1 MRDAE
6 WRDDDAR
13 LRKIFG
19 YLLRD
24 HVAYQDGRNSE
35 APSVVFADG
44 DYEVGDGTCGLH
56 PDGKRCNEPAIV
68 YARADALV
76 DALSRAEKAEAERD
90 ALREALAHINLMD
103 PEHHGIDRFSDYD
116 LRGIVLEMGRQARDA
131 LKREKSDE

>member
-1 MRDAE
+1 MSDAE

-56 PDGKRCNEPAIV
+56 QDGKQCNEPAIV
-68 YARADALV
+68 YVRADALV
-76 DALSRAEKAEAERD
+76 DALSRAENAEAERD
-90 ALREALAHINLMD
+90 AMREALEFYAIPENWHIGGPLDGNS
-103 PEHHGIDRFSDYD
+103 GNFIGDRP
-116 LRGIVLEMGRQARDA
+116 ARAA
-131 LKREKSDE
+131 LNREADT